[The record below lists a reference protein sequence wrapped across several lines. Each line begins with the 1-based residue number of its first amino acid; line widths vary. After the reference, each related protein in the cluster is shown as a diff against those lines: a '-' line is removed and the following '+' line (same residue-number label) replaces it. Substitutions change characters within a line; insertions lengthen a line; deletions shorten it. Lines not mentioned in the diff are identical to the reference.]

1 MWVSYSEGVIFPRR
15 TSTRLGSVTRTRGG
29 RRTAPAVLL
38 TVMMFSAPVLV
49 GCSGEQ
55 IQSLVGDASG
65 GAVDVGGT
73 SVPDDFPAEVPLA
86 EGDVASAGRVGTGT
100 GKVWNITITVMD
112 AEAPDTITAQL
123 VDAGFSS
130 TSNIP
135 GVPDMG
141 GSAAF
146 ANDTYAVA
154 LIVTNSGDGSF
165 SANYTVTSVP
175 Q

>member
-1 MWVSYSEGVIFPRR
+1 
-15 TSTRLGSVTRTRGG
+15 
-29 RRTAPAVLL
+29 
-38 TVMMFSAPVLV
+38 
-49 GCSGEQ
+49 
-55 IQSLVGDASG
+55 
-65 GAVDVGGT
+65 
-73 SVPDDFPAEVPLA
+73 
-86 EGDVASAGRVGTGT
+86 
-100 GKVWNITITVMD
+100 MD
-112 AEAPDTITAQL
+112 TEAPDTITAQL